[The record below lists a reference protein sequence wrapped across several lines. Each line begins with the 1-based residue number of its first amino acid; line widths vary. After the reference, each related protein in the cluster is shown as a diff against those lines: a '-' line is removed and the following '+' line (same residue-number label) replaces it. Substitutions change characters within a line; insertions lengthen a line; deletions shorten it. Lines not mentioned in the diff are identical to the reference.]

1 MSINNINVLTLSNNR
16 LELFDFINRG
26 SSLKLNRAF
35 TLPVNDIVDVTEGE
49 LGALNDIGINGKY
62 FIIVDCSYESLKNIF
77 VFNKEITDIRNKTIN
92 SFKDKY
98 EVKLTDYYI
107 DLRIQ
112 NFENYIISYVTASPK
127 IYVDL
132 IADFLK
138 KNGGRLLCMESDI
151 DSLNRFEPV
160 KNTVY
165 LHIHVKNRNSLALVS
180 KDKKIISERLITFGY
195 KDMLEILSRSGG
207 VLLED
212 AKAMLEKKG
221 ISDEIPESEED
232 RNYQNA
238 AMDVLDKI
246 SVEIQKSLDLFQQNV
261 KEKMPELIVIS
272 GKLKNIPGA
281 ERYYSKLFN
290 TEVKRFNIL
299 GFVESEIKGIDFSDD
314 FDNLEIAT
322 GAGMRRK
329 F

>member
-1 MSINNINVLTLSNNR
+1 MGINNINVLTLSNDR

-26 SSLKLNRAF
+26 NSLKLKGSF
-35 TLPVNDIVDVTEGE
+35 SLPINDIVDVTEGE
-49 LGALNDIGINGKY
+49 LGPLNDIGINGKY

-77 VFNKEITDIRNKTIN
+77 VFNKDITDIRNKTIN

-112 NFENYIISYVTASPK
+112 NFENYIISYVAASPK
-127 IYVDL
+127 IYVDV

-160 KNTVY
+160 KNKVY
-165 LHIHVKNRNSLALVS
+165 LHIHVKNRSSLALVS

-195 KDMLEILSRSGG
+195 KDMLEILSKSGG
-207 VLLED
+207 VSLED
-212 AKAMLEKKG
+212 AKAILEKKG

-238 AMDVLDKI
+238 AIDVLDKI

-290 TEVKRFNIL
+290 TEVKSFNIL
-299 GFVESEIKGIDFSDD
+299 SLIESEIGERDFFDD
-314 FDNLEIAT
+314 FGTLEIAA